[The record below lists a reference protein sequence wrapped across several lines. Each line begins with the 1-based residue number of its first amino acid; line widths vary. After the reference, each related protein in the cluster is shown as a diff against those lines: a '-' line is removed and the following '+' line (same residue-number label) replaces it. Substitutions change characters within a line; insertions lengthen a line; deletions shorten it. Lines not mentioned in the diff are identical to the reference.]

1 MLFRFLLYFFLV
13 LNCDD
18 LVAYLVR
25 PLKSDAHRHYAPF
38 AEHEVGEVVKTIS
51 TTVQTNCTNEARR
64 IFVYVDWRCGFIHA
78 GLTCSATKTASPAA
92 SAFTKSRIS
101 CVHKSYAQAFSARG
115 PYLFQTSHLNGS

>member
-13 LNCDD
+13 LNCDH
-18 LVAYLVR
+18 LVAYLVL

-51 TTVQTNCTNEARR
+51 TTVQTNCTSEACR

-78 GLTCSATKTASPAA
+78 GLTCSTTKTASTAA
-92 SAFTKSRIS
+92 SAFTKSGIF
-101 CVHKSYAQAFSARG
+101 CVH
-115 PYLFQTSHLNGS
+115 